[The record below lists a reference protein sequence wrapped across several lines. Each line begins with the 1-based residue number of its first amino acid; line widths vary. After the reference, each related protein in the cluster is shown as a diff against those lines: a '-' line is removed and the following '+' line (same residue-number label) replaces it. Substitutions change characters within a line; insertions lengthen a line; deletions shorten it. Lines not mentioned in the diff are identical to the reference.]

1 MSEEEVQ
8 QQQAGVGGDVE
19 AYGGWENTES
29 SGGSR
34 RKKKK
39 QADKEMALQITSL
52 LDALFIILCFLLK
65 SYSTSPVNVTQSN
78 KLQLPKS
85 SATLDPKD
93 ALPLVVDKA
102 GITVDGEPVL
112 AMKDGKIPED
122 MVDGHIIGKLV
133 ERLREKAEEKRKMAE
148 MNSDLSFKGELIVV
162 CDGDLPFA
170 ILRDILITAGDAEYG
185 QFRFA
190 VVKAAS

>member
-1 MSEEEVQ
+1 MSE
-8 QQQAGVGGDVE
+8 QQATQGVGGDVE
-19 AYGGWENTES
+19 AFEGWGDIPEQERT
-29 SGGSR
+29 

-39 QADKEMALQITSL
+39 KEQDKELALQITSL

-65 SYSTSPVNVTQSN
+65 SYSTSPVSITQSN

-85 SATLDPKD
+85 SAILDPKD
-93 ALPLVVDKA
+93 SLPLVVDKL

-112 AMKDGKIPED
+112 ALKDGKIPED
-122 MVDGHIIGKLV
+122 KVDGHIIGDLV